1 MPENLT
7 LTKDD
12 LKELLRSNQEALV
25 EVIREMKKPNEIEQA
40 EIDTQKRDI
49 AAKQSERKTNASSV
63 KEEIVNRRAIKRICS
78 HEHSNGN
85 THCVWV
91 QERSGP
97 GYLLCQKNQCIIRP
111 GKTPQNYQGDHIYD
125 SDAFNRIFQKLNT
138 SGADIIG

>member
-1 MPENLT
+1 MPESFT

-12 LKELLRSNQEALV
+12 LKEILRSNQEALV

-40 EIDTQKRDI
+40 EIDTQKRDT
-49 AAKQSERKTNASSV
+49 AARQLERKTNASSV

-111 GKTPQNYQGDHIYD
+111 GKTPD
-125 SDAFNRIFQKLNT
+125 RK
-138 SGADIIG
+138 